1 MSMAYSLMIRSLLGR
16 SAQTESFFEP
26 LEFFNILKKMLK
38 HKELLQG
45 LLSRKYLTLEEGC
58 EDLGIS

>member
-1 MSMAYSLMIRSLLGR
+1 MAYSLMIRSMLGR
-16 SAQTESFFEP
+16 REQTELFFEP
-26 LEFFNILKKMLK
+26 LEFFDILKKMLK
-38 HKELLQG
+38 NKELLKG